1 MDLRRIEYLI
11 AVAGYGSFSKA
22 ATVVGVA
29 QPALGRQVR
38 KLEHDCGVQLL
49 YRHGRGVALTPDGQ
63 RFIERVQPIVQ
74 QLHTVSAEFR
84 HERQAPAGS
93 VIVGMTPTAANLLGL
108 RLLTA
113 TREKYPKLQLNI
125 VSAYSGY
132 IHEWLID
139 ARVDLAIVLDAPR
152 PPQIA
157 VERLADA
164 RLSLVSA
171 RALAPRAPNGEMLEF
186 QRLSALPLALPS
198 GNHGLRRTLER
209 AAKRAGVSLDVQYEI
224 DTISLLKQLV
234 LAGAAHTV
242 LPVPAAQPEI
252 GGGKLVARQ
261 IANPPLA
268 IRLSLAKAAGRP
280 FTRAVRVTEQE
291 IKELLRRTVLEAS
304 VDLGVSLA

>member
-1 MDLRRIEYLI
+1 
-11 AVAGYGSFSKA
+11 
-22 ATVVGVA
+22 
-29 QPALGRQVR
+29 
-38 KLEHDCGVQLL
+38 
-49 YRHGRGVALTPDGQ
+49 
-63 RFIERVQPIVQ
+63 VQPIVQ